1 MNTQSVQHPDQSRVK
16 GDRDG
21 RCLEAFEAESLM
33 HACGTTTYLVRKGA
47 GSEITKRKLESAV
60 ATLDVD
66 LESDQGVLI
75 SCRSRRHDCY
85 DQGCGVS
92 ANKLSGDVQ
101 WVSQVGKTN
110 CCVLSTGNL
119 RGIEEPGR

>member
-1 MNTQSVQHPDQSRVK
+1 LLVDRGVVRVE
-16 GDRDG
+16 GDEGCGTIGVTFEDSFGGRWDG
-21 RCLEAFEAESLM
+21 KKEAE
-33 HACGTTTYLVRKGA
+33 LVRKGA

-85 DQGCGVS
+85 DQGVVFS
-92 ANKLSGDVQ
+92 ALEIFEGSKSRG
-101 WVSQVGKTN
+101 GKN
-110 CCVLSTGNL
+110 
-119 RGIEEPGR
+119 